1 MIKLVY
7 SIQGPSSFQFRSGE
21 NVSAQQQE
29 DQLLSSLKRQIN
41 AFKVY
46 KPVEGEYI
54 RKIKLNIRIG
64 NIIINDQFDWDV
76 NNSNNVPEDFA
87 EVI

>member
-1 MIKLVY
+1 M
-7 SIQGPSSFQFRSGE
+7 
-21 NVSAQQQE
+21 
-29 DQLLSSLKRQIN
+29 
-41 AFKVY
+41 Y